1 MGKKHGS
8 LTRAGKV
15 RKQTPKVE
23 KKERLKKLPVGRAKK
38 RRVLWARIWALGA
51 AIRFP
56 LHFTQHLVDVVVKR
70 AVFAGIARRIDT
82 RSSVQCLHLQTRVV
96 GKTVHPRPL
105 IYPCGFV

>member
-38 RRVLWARIWALGA
+38 RRQYG
-51 AIRFP
+51 
-56 LHFTQHLVDVVVKR
+56 KR
-70 AVFAGIARRIDT
+70 Y
-82 RSSVQCLHLQTRVV
+82 SV
-96 GKTVHPRPL
+96 
-105 IYPCGFV
+105 INS